1 MVIVLANPGNWDI
14 RVRAIDVLLKL
25 TWHLYEKVKQVTT
38 SQVIFIDDAYHC
50 IETML
55 FLTIY
60 VKSWFEISFMPLK
73 RYSFVIMYATLL
85 WASYRF
91 AKIC

>member
-1 MVIVLANPGNWDI
+1 MMIVLANPGKWAI
-14 RVRAIDVLLKL
+14 RVRAIEVLLKL

-38 SQVIFIDDAYHC
+38 SQVIFIDAYHC

-60 VKSWFEISFMPLK
+60 VKS
-73 RYSFVIMYATLL
+73 
-85 WASYRF
+85 
-91 AKIC
+91 